1 MLRALARLALGKGL
15 FGGSRAWLAVGVAAT
30 GLRVFAKMAK
40 REPEVVYRETLDAGH
55 SLTISHFVRG
65 KA

>member
-1 MLRALARLALGKGL
+1 MLRTLARLALGKGF
-15 FGGSRAWLAVGVAAT
+15 FGGSRGWLAVGVAAT

-55 SLTISHFVRG
+55 SLVISHFPRD
-65 KA
+65 KS